1 MSQAERTRFQVS
13 LLGFSNTERIMLSSM
28 FRLSSRRL
36 PCYVLS
42 EDPFLSDMIVV
53 NADDADAVADLEQL
67 CAEHTIP
74 SVWVGGTPV
83 AGNIVIPRPITWN
96 ATFEALDSIVQQ
108 KQVRDTFLDPSQPHT
123 IPLGDWIA
131 TPSSIASIAEGS
143 KQAVADSNDISIPD
157 APWALVVAHDDS
169 LRHFLAQNL
178 ALGGFNAEEIN
189 DVRMAVAMHA
199 ARDYSCVFVQ
209 SDMKK
214 INGFSLCRLLRPKR
228 KHSARIVLVLPA
240 EAPLLRL
247 RARWVGADSTLSQPL
262 TRDAVRQTVKQ
273 LRQEALPAMP
283 K

>member
-1 MSQAERTRFQVS
+1 MSQPERTRFQVS

-42 EDPFLSDMIVV
+42 EDPFLSDIIMV
-53 NADDADAVADLEQL
+53 NADDADAVSDLEQL
-67 CAEHTIP
+67 CAEHTLP
-74 SVWVGGTPV
+74 SVWVGGDPG
-83 AGNIVIPRPITWN
+83 AGNIVIPRPITWH

-131 TPSSIASIAEGS
+131 TPGSVASMVEGS
-143 KQAVADSNDISIPD
+143 KSALADANEISIPD

-209 SDMKK
+209 SDMKR
-214 INGFSLCRLLRPKR
+214 INGFSVCRLLRPKR
-228 KHSARIVLVLPA
+228 KNGSRIVLVLPA
-240 EAPLLRL
+240 DASLLRL

-262 TRDAVRQTVKQ
+262 SRDAVRQTVKQ